1 MTSYNPIKYKQFNEV
16 SQVKM
21 ISPEVVKVSNC
32 LVDLAEN
39 PIIDAASPTTISIFG
54 GLVLM
59 TMKDIQF
66 NYLFPKEFVHGCSH

>member
-1 MTSYNPIKYKQFNEV
+1 
-16 SQVKM
+16 M

-39 PIIDAASPTTISIFG
+39 PIIDSASPTTIAIFG

-66 NYLFPKEFVHGCSH
+66 NYLFPKEFVYGCSH

>member
-1 MTSYNPIKYKQFNEV
+1 
-16 SQVKM
+16 M
-21 ISPEVVKVSNC
+21 ISPEVVRVSNC

-54 GLVLM
+54 GLVVM

-66 NYLFPKEFVHGCSH
+66 NYLVQKETIYGCSH

>member
-1 MTSYNPIKYKQFNEV
+1 
-16 SQVKM
+16 M
-21 ISPEVVKVSNC
+21 ISTEVVKVSSC

-66 NYLFPKEFVHGCSH
+66 NYLFSKEFVHGCSH